1 LRSLSRAI
9 PIFQC
14 ISALQNGAIIALTFA
29 LISIPERPV
38 PDDLQIIPRG
48 HPAAARHWRDR
59 LFEIGLRGASAFYG
73 MGDQP
78 ARAPVP
84 GISIAWPRAY
94 SWAPF
99 AIWLDYLRTGLS
111 DRVTIAPQEQLQ
123 APIRNCEIIEIT
135 HKGMVY
141 PVIIDCGDSSAIDPT
156 LPDKAFLYF
165 KMQYSRNG
173 YPWGN
178 VLPGGYTPAG
188 SNGLFKILPALRR
201 IRDARKFE
209 HEVHGRFGAAF
220 GFDRRKPYLE
230 ALSGDPR
237 FKFTGGFAMLRPS
250 AFLTEVARSRV
261 LIDLPGQGD
270 FCFRLIDYMAIG
282 SCIVAA
288 RHGNLLPAD
297 LVDGREIMFV
307 DDARQATETC
317 VQLLAH
323 PEKAEELAANARA
336 YFDRHLT
343 RAALA
348 DYYLN
353 QIMSR
358 LPN

>member
-1 LRSLSRAI
+1 M
-9 PIFQC
+9 PHD
-14 ISALQNGAIIALTFA
+14 
-29 LISIPERPV
+29 V
-38 PDDLQIIPRG
+38 QINPRG
-48 HPAAARHWRDR
+48 NPWRDR
-59 LFEIGLRGASAFYG
+59 LFELGLRGASALYG
-73 MGDQP
+73 LGEQP
-78 ARAPVP
+78 ARAPISD
-84 GISIAWPRAY
+84 ISIAWPRAY

-99 AIWLDYLRTGLS
+99 AIWLDYLRTGLCE
-111 DRVTIAPQEQLQ
+111 RVSIAPQAEMR
-123 APIRNCEIIEIT
+123 APIRDCEMIEIT
-135 HKGMVY
+135 HKGKIY
-141 PVIIDCGDSSAIDPT
+141 PIIIDCGDTSAIDPS
-156 LPDKAFLYF
+156 LPDSAFLYF
-165 KMQYSRNG
+165 KMQYSRAG
-173 YPWGN
+173 YEWDN

-188 SNGLFKILPALRR
+188 SNGLFNILPALRR
-201 IRDARKFE
+201 IRDARKFD

-230 ALSGDPR
+230 ALSSDAR

-288 RHGNLLPAD
+288 RHGNLLPVD

-307 DDARQATETC
+307 DDARQAADVC
-317 VQLLAH
+317 AQLLKD
-323 PEKAEELAANARA
+323 PDKVEELAANARA

-343 RAALA
+343 QATLG

-353 QIMSR
+353 QIMAR
-358 LPN
+358 LPD